1 MFGRVSINIIKLGK
15 IWKIQLVILA
25 YPAFR
30 GQEFK
35 GKRALCCAFDWFCWK
50 RLNLPKIYKKFR
62 NYLIVWVCERVWSLA
77 NGATPTIAEC
87 GDVVPRGGLCG
98 HHN

>member
-35 GKRALCCAFDWFCWK
+35 GKRALW
-50 RLNLPKIYKKFR
+50 LLPNPLSWMDGSEHFSLSSSGQLKTKINIDKF
-62 NYLIVWVCERVWSLA
+62 N
-77 NGATPTIAEC
+77 
-87 GDVVPRGGLCG
+87 
-98 HHN
+98 